1 MACVWREREKERE
14 REERE
19 REERERL
26 SQTVCQ
32 NCEMHYLP
40 AWARWLLNEILTGHW
55 EHRFLIQLQWCVC
68 EKKTSIQT
76 VWRWWERESGEDEWV
91 KSRQKIERERKKR
104 EFLWRIVCVW
114 EKTII
119 QTVWRW
125 WERESGED
133 EWVKSRQKIERERKK
148 IEFWRIVVWHFS
160 WLPMPCTGH
169 THPHA
174 TSEPWH
180 LGQFAMSP
188 MCQSRLT
195 LLAGKTIST
204 PKKKILVTSD
214 ASVSA
219 QSNLS

>member
-1 MACVWREREKERE
+1 MCVRERERKREREK
-14 REERE
+14 
-19 REERERL
+19 ERERL

-160 WLPMPCTGH
+160 WLPMPCTDTPILTQHLSPG
-169 THPHA
+169 TLD
-174 TSEPWH
+174 SLPWVPCAS
-180 LGQFAMSP
+180 LDSP
-188 MCQSRLT
+188 SWQARQSPLQR
-195 LLAGKTIST
+195 
-204 PKKKILVTSD
+204 KKILVTSD

-219 QSNLS
+219 QSNLR